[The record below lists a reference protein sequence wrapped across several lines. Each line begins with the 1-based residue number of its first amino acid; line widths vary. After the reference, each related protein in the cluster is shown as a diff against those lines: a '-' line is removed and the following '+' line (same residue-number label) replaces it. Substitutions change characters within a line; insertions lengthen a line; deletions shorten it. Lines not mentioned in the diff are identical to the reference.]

1 MKIFPCSLKVIQ
13 FVHSLTALS
22 ASLYGPDLETTIIQ
36 SVALDLVKITVI
48 TASAQLTVA
57 EKVRTA
63 N

>member
-57 EKVRTA
+57 EKVRTVY
-63 N
+63 